1 MLFLSLSHSEPF
13 FPLLGCILLL
23 PGLLLILAGYKQIK
37 QAAHPLFS
45 LNEES
50 ITSCFIAKPLPL
62 HNIDSLLVR
71 QSSETVTVELYLRD
85 GYEPDITT
93 KRFMRAIRFDPGK
106 RAVTILLAGKLDG
119 AEVAERIAQYLYAV
133 HARDELKQLQADN
146 ESLTG

>member
-1 MLFLSLSHSEPF
+1 
-13 FPLLGCILLL
+13 
-23 PGLLLILAGYKQIK
+23 
-37 QAAHPLFS
+37 
-45 LNEES
+45 
-50 ITSCFIAKPLPL
+50 
-62 HNIDSLLVR
+62 LLVR

-106 RAVTILLAGKLDG
+106 RAVTILLAGKLIQSDENGKQKLDG

-146 ESLTG
+146 ESLAG